1 MTISKK
7 LIKHR
12 IQKSKTYKKRASR
25 TQPVEQVAS
34 TLKPGDTFRY
44 KDYRCTVACVTKG
57 LVYFYGVR
65 MEKYNR
71 VKEAMILNIAS
82 FDCLYAERKII
93 LTTKKTECDV
103 ALNEAVTA

>member
-44 KDYRCTVACVTKG
+44 KDYRCTVVYVTKG
-57 LVYFYGVR
+57 LVYFSGVR

-71 VKEAMILNIAS
+71 VKEAMILNVAS

-93 LTTKKTECDV
+93 LTTKKAECDF